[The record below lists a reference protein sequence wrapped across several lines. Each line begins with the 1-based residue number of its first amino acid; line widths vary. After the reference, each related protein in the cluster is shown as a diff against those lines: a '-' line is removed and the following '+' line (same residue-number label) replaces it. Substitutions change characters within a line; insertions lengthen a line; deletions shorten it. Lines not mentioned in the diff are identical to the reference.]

1 VSNSG
6 FLKKLNPNSLAR
18 LVLVGFLLAGLPLI
32 LAVGSAVYSVD
43 ELADLS
49 QKAVYRAVR
58 MTQGSRMLME
68 NLTDMERSL
77 RQYQV
82 LDDADFLNAF
92 QDQRELFLKTSK
104 QLLALKI
111 EGESRENLAELAA
124 LEKTLFEVIEPVKKE
139 GKQQVVM
146 RIDNFSVMNE
156 IARELWLSSSELV
169 NQEVSQLN
177 KASTEVQKRIL
188 THSAFLLPASV
199 LLVLFFTYWIARP
212 IRQLDGSIKKM
223 GKGDFSSEIS
233 ITGPQDLEYLGQRLD
248 WLRLRLRKLEQD
260 NQKFLQ
266 HVSHDLKTPLAS
278 INEGSGLLVDEVV
291 GELNG
296 EQAEIVKIIQSS
308 SAHLN
313 NLIEDILNY
322 SHLNSQKSSLNIEH
336 IELEEL
342 INGMIKRYKIQ
353 FKSKEISLKKELESI
368 VFFADREKLKVII
381 DNLLS
386 NAVKYS
392 PRSGQIVLS
401 SQRQEDSALIEIS
414 DQGPGI
420 AEEEQSRV
428 FDLFFKG
435 RSRGDVQVQGS
446 GVGLAIAK
454 DYVEAHGGSLKVDA
468 NYKNGARFVLLL
480 PLEPR

>member
-139 GKQQVVM
+139 SKQQVVM

-291 GELNG
+291 GELN
-296 EQAEIVKIIQSS
+296 VS
-308 SAHLN
+308 
-313 NLIEDILNY
+313 
-322 SHLNSQKSSLNIEH
+322 
-336 IELEEL
+336 
-342 INGMIKRYKIQ
+342 R
-353 FKSKEISLKKELESI
+353 
-368 VFFADREKLKVII
+368 R
-381 DNLLS
+381 
-386 NAVKYS
+386 
-392 PRSGQIVLS
+392 RS
-401 SQRQEDSALIEIS
+401 
-414 DQGPGI
+414 
-420 AEEEQSRV
+420 
-428 FDLFFKG
+428 
-435 RSRGDVQVQGS
+435 
-446 GVGLAIAK
+446 
-454 DYVEAHGGSLKVDA
+454 
-468 NYKNGARFVLLL
+468 
-480 PLEPR
+480 